1 MQNLGVTT
9 VLCCLLAITG
19 CTTTSSEPASYV
31 DLIQSVQGGE
41 NVSLEDIKLAFL
53 ATPDFPQRLQRVSA
67 LERQALQLL
76 IDEPLKLGAIGT
88 AILDIYYGSLAG
100 HLALAAFYERVEDET
115 AELHRDWAKRIVTSI
130 ESGADG
136 TRKLPYRVF
145 SGPEARAYLVALGR
159 TPVGS
164 IYQSDQERPF
174 MMVIA
179 SKPPSGPLV
188 NVFFNLGD
196 AYSIVAQQISETA
209 QDSEFTPGA
218 LIGFLAQR
226 DDSAAQAFIGT
237 YLASEDRLDESINWL
252 SASTR
257 SGNVLAN
264 LTLARVWWTKARR
277 HTGEQARSEAVN
289 LAVEN
294 YVRAISVGSDE
305 AMYMLA
311 VLYLR
316 DQLGPNKLQ
325 AGIELM
331 EQASALENT
340 QALIYLGQLYFDG
353 RQIER
358 DLGKTAAYFIE
369 AAELDDDFAKLQYA
383 RFLMHPDVDKPFER
397 RAYDWLREVA
407 SQDNPDAMLVL
418 GNLYA
423 RGVHVNRSFRRAF
436 GWFRKAIA
444 SAPEDASIINEV
456 AWTLAVT
463 NLERLKNPQYALE
476 IMTGIMESDLKARQT
491 PAYLD
496 TWAAAHAASGD
507 FNTAVDLQTEAVE
520 QARRQEQNA
529 VIDVLL
535 EHLDA
540 FKAGHP
546 VVDPIP

>member
-1 MQNLGVTT
+1 MTT
-9 VLCCLLAITG
+9 VLCCLVVITG
-19 CTTTSSEPASYV
+19 CTTTSPSPRSYE
-31 DLIQSVQGGE
+31 DLVQSVQNGE
-41 NVSLEDIKLAFL
+41 EISIEDIRLSFL
-53 ATPDFPQRLQRVSA
+53 STHDFPKRLQRIST
-67 LERQALQLL
+67 LERQALRLL
-76 IDEPLKLGAIGT
+76 VDEPLKLGAIGT

-100 HLALAAFYERVEDET
+100 HLALAAFYDRVEDET
-115 AELHRDWAKRIVTSI
+115 AGFHRDWSKRIVASI

-136 TRKLPYRVF
+136 TRKQPYRVF
-145 SGPEARAYLVALGR
+145 SGEEARSYLIALGR

-164 IYQSDQERPF
+164 IYQSDKERPF

-179 SKPPSGPLV
+179 SKPPLGPLA

-196 AYSIVAQQISETA
+196 AYAAVSQQINATSQET
-209 QDSEFTPGA
+209 EFTPGA

-257 SGNVLAN
+257 SGNVIAN

-277 HTGEQARSEAVN
+277 HRDEQARSEAVD
-289 LAVEN
+289 LAIEN
-294 YVRAISVGSDE
+294 YRRAISIGSDE

-316 DQLGPNKLQ
+316 DQLGPNKLH

-358 DLGKTAAYFIE
+358 NMGKTAAYFIR
-369 AAELDDDFAKLQYA
+369 AAELNDDFAKLQYA
-383 RFLMHPDVDKPFER
+383 RFLMHPDVDRPFER
-397 RAYDWLREVA
+397 QAYHWLQEVA
-407 SQDNPDAMLVL
+407 RQDNPDAMLVL

-463 NLERLKNPQYALE
+463 NLEKLRKPEYALE
-476 IMTGIMESDLKARQT
+476 IMTGIMESDLNARQT

-507 FNTAVDLQTEAVE
+507 FTRAVDLQTEAVD
-520 QARRQEQNA
+520 QATRQEQNA
-529 VIDVLL
+529 VIDVLQ
-535 EHLDA
+535 EHLEA
-540 FKAGHP
+540 FKAGRP
-546 VVDPIP
+546 VIDPIP

>member
-1 MQNLGVTT
+1 MQNLAVTT
-9 VLCCLLAITG
+9 VFCCLLAISG
-19 CTTTSSEPASYV
+19 CATTSPQTANYL
-31 DLIQSVQGGE
+31 DLIESVQSGE
-41 NVSLEDIKLAFL
+41 DVSVQEMRRAFL
-53 ATPDFPQRLQRVSA
+53 ETPDLPQRLQQIA
-67 LERQALQLL
+67 PLERQALQLL

-100 HLALAAFYERVEDET
+100 HLALASFYERVEDET
-115 AELHRDWAKRIVTSI
+115 AELHRDWAKRIVTAI
-130 ESGADG
+130 GTDG
-136 TRKLPYRVF
+136 DGSRKQPYRVL
-145 SGPEARAYLVALGR
+145 SGPEARSYLIALGR
-159 TPVGS
+159 SPVGS
-164 IYQSDQERPF
+164 IYQSDKDRPF

-179 SKPPSGPLV
+179 SKPPTGPLV

-196 AYSIVAQQISETA
+196 AYSVVAQQIREASKS
-209 QDSEFTPGA
+209 DEFTPGA

-226 DDSAAQAFIGT
+226 NDSAAQAFIGT

-252 SASTR
+252 SASIR

-264 LTLARVWWTKARR
+264 LNLARVWWTKARR
-277 HTGEQARSEAVN
+277 QTDEQAREEAVTR
-289 LAVEN
+289 AVEN
-294 YVRAISVGSDE
+294 YRRAITVGSDE

-325 AGIELM
+325 TGIELM

-358 DLGKTAAYFIE
+358 DLGKTAGYFVQ
-369 AAELDDDFAKLQYA
+369 AAELGNDFAKLQYA
-383 RFLMHPDVDKPFER
+383 RFLMHPDVDRPFER

-407 SQDNPDAMLVL
+407 SQDNPDAMLVV

-436 GWFRKAIA
+436 RWFRKAIA
-444 SAPEDASIINEV
+444 SAPKDASIVNEV

-463 NLERLKNPQYALE
+463 NLDRLRKPRYALE

-507 FNTAVDLQTEAVE
+507 FDTAVDLQTEAVE
-520 QARRQEQNA
+520 QARRQEQHA

-535 EHLDA
+535 EHLDT
-540 FKAGHP
+540 FKAGRP
-546 VVDPIP
+546 VIDPIP